1 MTIFISP
8 IHDIVKQSFIEVF
21 NHASVP
27 VPDDEIGYIVIYFIA
42 SMEYLTKQSIE
53 VLVVCASGM
62 GSSKMLRSRLE
73 REFAEIGVEKI
84 ISLHKLSDEDLSRYD
99 LIISTVPLDLADD
112 KYICVSP
119 LLNDRDK
126 EETRKRIKHLN
137 KKGEHHE

>member
-1 MTIFISP
+1 
-8 IHDIVKQSFIEVF
+8 
-21 NHASVP
+21 
-27 VPDDEIGYIVIYFIA
+27 
-42 SMEYLTKQSIE
+42 MEYLTKQSIE

-73 REFAEIGVEKI
+73 REFAEIDVEKI

-99 LIISTVPLDLADD
+99 LIISTVPLDLGDD

>member
-1 MTIFISP
+1 M
-8 IHDIVKQSFIEVF
+8 
-21 NHASVP
+21 A
-27 VPDDEIGYIVIYFIA
+27 
-42 SMEYLTKQSIE
+42 
-53 VLVVCASGM
+53 
-62 GSSKMLRSRLE
+62 
-73 REFAEIGVEKI
+73 KI

>member
-1 MTIFISP
+1 M
-8 IHDIVKQSFIEVF
+8 KQSFIEVF
-21 NHASVP
+21 NHTSVP